1 MPSPLA
7 SIIINNYNYGRYLR
21 EAIDSA
27 LAQSY
32 RPVEVIVVDDG
43 STDNSREIIESYG
56 ERIRSIF
63 KPNGGQ
69 SSAVNAG
76 FRASRGELIAN
87 LDSDDVYTPDMLAR
101 VVEAWRPDT
110 VKAHFPL
117 RVIDAEGADCGALNP
132 RARLASGNV
141 ADLLLHKGKYISSP
155 ASGNVYSRSVLERIM
170 PIPEQ
175 SWEHF
180 DCYLETL
187 APFYGSVLAFD
198 QPLGFY
204 RVHDK
209 NKSGVYSLNARRLK
223 TLIEHNEKQFEL
235 LTEFCREKGLPLSPN
250 VGLDHWTHQK
260 LVLTLAKID
269 GNGSAAKTARE
280 FIRSTWKSSDE
291 LSLSA
296 RLRLTSWAL
305 AVLAL
310 PRPAVDSVLQ
320 LAYSRRGI
328 FSIWAS

>member
-7 SIIINNYNYGRYLR
+7 SIIINNYNYARYLR
-21 EAIDSA
+21 QAVDSA
-27 LAQSY
+27 LTQSY
-32 RPVEVIVVDDG
+32 ANVEVIVVDDG
-43 STDNSREIIESYG
+43 STDESRQVIDSYG
-56 ERIRSIF
+56 DRIRAIF

-69 SSAVNAG
+69 PSAVNAG

-87 LDSDDVYTPDMLAR
+87 LDSDDVYAPDMLAR

-117 RVIDAEGADCGALNP
+117 RVIDAGGADCGALNP

-141 ADLLLHKGKYISSP
+141 AELLLQKGKYISSP
-155 ASGNVYSRSVLERIM
+155 SSGNVYSRTVLERIL

-175 SWEHF
+175 SWDHF

-187 APFYGSVLAFD
+187 APFYGSVVAFD
-198 QPLGFY
+198 EPLGFY

-209 NKSGVYSLNARRLK
+209 NMSGVDGLNARRLR
-223 TLIEHNEKQFEL
+223 TLIQHNEKQFEL
-235 LTEFCREKGLPLSPN
+235 LREFCSAKGLPLSPK

-260 LVLTLAKID
+260 LVLTLAKMD
-269 GNGSAAKTARE
+269 GNGSALKTARG
-280 FIRSTWKSSDE
+280 FIKSAWKSSDE

-296 RLRLTSWAL
+296 RIRLTSWAL
-305 AVLAL
+305 AVSAL
-310 PRPAVDSVLQ
+310 PRPAADSVLQ

-328 FSIWAS
+328 FSIRA

>member
-7 SIIINNYNYGRYLR
+7 SIIINNYNYARYLR
-21 EAIDSA
+21 DAVDSA
-27 LAQSY
+27 LAQTY
-32 RPVEVIVVDDG
+32 GNVEVIVVDDG
-43 STDNSREIIESYG
+43 STDNSRQVIESYG
-56 ERIRSIF
+56 DRIRAIF

-69 SSAVNAG
+69 PSAVNAG

-87 LDSDDVYTPDMLAR
+87 LDSDDVYAPNMLAR
-101 VVEAWRPDT
+101 VIEAWGPDT

-117 RVIDAEGADCGALNP
+117 RVVDAGGADCGALNP

-141 ADLLLHKGKYISSP
+141 AELLLQKGKYISSP
-155 ASGNVYSRSVLERIM
+155 SSGNVYSRTVLERIL

-175 SWEHF
+175 SWDHF

-187 APFYGSVLAFD
+187 APFYGSVVAFD
-198 QPLGFY
+198 EPLGFY

-209 NKSGVYSLNARRLK
+209 NMSGVTGLNARRLR
-223 TLIEHNEKQFEL
+223 TLIQHNEKQFEL
-235 LTEFCREKGLPLSPN
+235 LREFCQQKGLPLSPK

-260 LVLTLAKID
+260 LVLTLAKMD
-269 GNGSAAKTARE
+269 GNGSALKTARE
-280 FIRSTWKSSDE
+280 FIKSTWKSSDE

-305 AVLAL
+305 AVSAL
-310 PRPAVDSVLQ
+310 PRPAADSVLQ

-328 FSIWAS
+328 FSIRA

>member
-7 SIIINNYNYGRYLR
+7 SIIINNYNYARYLR
-21 EAIDSA
+21 EAVDSA
-27 LAQSY
+27 LAQTY
-32 RPVEVIVVDDG
+32 DNVEVIVVDDG
-43 STDNSREIIESYG
+43 STDDSRQVIESYG
-56 ERIRSIF
+56 DRIRAIF

-69 SSAVNAG
+69 PSAVNAG

-87 LDSDDVYTPDMLAR
+87 LDSDDVYAPNMLAR
-101 VVEAWRPDT
+101 VVEAWGPDT
-110 VKAHFPL
+110 IKAHFPL
-117 RVIDAEGADCGALNP
+117 RVIDAGGADCGALNP

-141 ADLLLHKGKYISSP
+141 AELLLQKGKYISSP
-155 ASGNVYSRSVLERIM
+155 SSGNVYSRSVLERIL

-175 SWEHF
+175 SWDHF

-187 APFYGSVLAFD
+187 APFYGSVVAFD
-198 QPLGFY
+198 DPLGFY

-209 NKSGVYSLNARRLK
+209 NMSGVSGLNARRLR
-223 TLIEHNEKQFEL
+223 TLIQHNEKQFEL
-235 LTEFCREKGLPLSPN
+235 LREFCQQKGLPLSPK

-260 LVLTLAKID
+260 LVLTLAKMD
-269 GNGSAAKTARE
+269 GKGSALKTARE
-280 FIRSTWKSSDE
+280 FIKSAWKSSDE

-305 AVLAL
+305 AVSAL
-310 PRPAVDSVLQ
+310 PRPAADSVLQ

-328 FSIWAS
+328 FSNWA